1 MTDGSLSK
9 LTASAPCALSLALL
23 LAACGGD
30 VPPAGGGLRPED
42 AARLAALQNRGI
54 ACLERYD
61 YGEAEKALREALAL
75 APDWI
80 PNRHHLALALIH
92 ATQGASPE
100 ARQLVDGIVR
110 EDPKHPHAAFLAAW
124 LAERNGETAKSADLY
139 DVAWRV
145 SGKDPVVGAKYG
157 ILLAGIDG
165 REKDALAILDEVHR
179 ARPALVAAVNQIMLL
194 HRMLG
199 DEKTAQG
206 YYDKLIALKGPLRP
220 DMEQPKIGEEI
231 REAYGNFGPMSM
243 AVRSFPLPGAGRVP
257 SAGPLRA
264 AAGRPVAKTGIARIS
279 PVRSFAVFDVD
290 GDGDTDVVGTFGQGP
305 DDAALPG
312 VLRSEGGA
320 VAAADLRLK
329 DGSSVPL
336 AAGAVAVGDFD
347 IDPSKTEKQ
356 GMPGRRSRP
365 DLVVALRNAVPQ
377 VFRNLGGGTFEPV
390 PAAETGLPVLDV
402 TVRWMGAI
410 DLDQDGDLDLLAST
424 DAGLRVWSNS
434 GAARFTDVTE
444 SSGLGGDR
452 AACGPAVAID
462 FDRDYDLDLVVSRP
476 GAAPLVFANERLMRF
491 RAVPAPAGAGP
502 APFGLISGDF
512 DADGAEDCV
521 LFGDTAATLLRGE
534 GRVLAAQA
542 MPGSAGGAAVAVDL
556 DNRGV
561 RDLVFADGTVMRGT
575 LDPQQPFAPPSE
587 RGTLEA
593 TAHLVALDA
602 DGDGAE
608 DVLRLP
614 GAGDATLL
622 DIPGRAKGR
631 SVVLDLEGVIRNDV
645 QAGWS
650 NLEGRGA
657 LVEVKAGT
665 LWQQFRAGN
674 VQGNGGATGNRIVAG
689 IGDAKQA
696 DFVRVLWPDAV
707 QHAILDVPTG
717 SPQPIVEEQRR
728 PDSCP
733 LLFSWDGEKWAF
745 VTDFLGVGGIGFLV
759 APGVYGPPDPTES
772 VKVEAP
778 MVREKDGQYVF
789 RVMEPMEEVCYID
802 HADLEVVD
810 HPRGTAVHPD
820 ERFAG
825 EPPFPDGKLLAFAE
839 EILPVSARDGRGSDV
854 TERVLTADRR
864 YPDSFRLHPRLLGAV
879 DEQVLELDFGDR
891 LASVAPGEPIALF
904 LNGWIEYGYTRTSVA
919 AAGEGFAYQ
928 APTLEAFD
936 TASGAWKPLVPNLGY
951 PAGFPRVM
959 THVLTG
965 LVSRDTPRLR
975 IRTNFEVY
983 VDRVWLARLLPEGT
997 VRTTVVPAGS
1007 ADLRW
1012 TGYPR
1017 EYSPDGRHPR
1027 IYDYQ
1032 TMDPSAPWKTV
1043 AGDYTKFGEV
1053 APLLRAADDMYVI
1066 FGKGEEIEL
1075 RFDAR
1080 ALPPLAEG
1088 MERSFVL
1095 RFTGWCKGQE
1105 LYTAHGWT
1113 VEPLPFLGMSH
1124 YPYRDDERF
1133 PDGEAHRRWRA
1144 EWNTRKVR

>member
-1 MTDGSLSK
+1 MARRLI
-9 LTASAPCALSLALL
+9 LPCALTIALA
-23 LAACGGD
+23 AACGDGSK
-30 VPPAGGGLRPED
+30 PAPSAGGVRPED
-42 AARLAALQNRGI
+42 AARLAELQNRGI

-61 YGEAEKALREALAL
+61 YGEAEKALREAHAL
-75 APDWI
+75 APTWI
-80 PNRHHLALALIH
+80 PARHHLALALIH
-92 ATQGASPE
+92 ATQGSSSE
-100 ARQLVDGIVR
+100 ARKLVDGILA
-110 EDPKHPHAAFLAAW
+110 EQPEHPHAAFLAAW
-124 LAERNGETAKSADLY
+124 LAERNGETERSAKLY
-139 DVAWRV
+139 ETAWRV
-145 SGKDPVVGAKYG
+145 SGKDPIVGAKYG

-165 REKDALAILDEVHR
+165 REKDALAVLAEVHA
-179 ARPALVAAVNQIMLL
+179 ARPALVAAVNQLMLL
-194 HRMLG
+194 HRMTG
-199 DEKTAQG
+199 DEATAKR
-206 YYDKLIALKGPLRP
+206 YFDTLIALKGPLRA
-220 DMEQPKIGEEI
+220 DMEQPKVGEEI
-231 REAYGNFGPMSM
+231 REAYGNFGPLSM
-243 AVRSFPLPGAGRVP
+243 AVRSFPLPGAGRIQP
-257 SAGPLRA
+257 AKPLRA
-264 AAGRPVAKTGIARIS
+264 AEGRPVAKTGVARFS
-279 PVRSFAVFDVD
+279 PVRSFAAFDAD

-312 VLRSEGGA
+312 LLRNDGGA
-320 VAAADLRLK
+320 LVPASLPLK
-329 DGSSVPL
+329 DGSSL
-336 AAGAVAVGDFD
+336 AIVAGAFAVGDFD
-347 IDPSKTEKQ
+347 IDPSRSEKQ
-356 GMPGRRSRP
+356 GAPGRRARP
-365 DLVVALRNAVPQ
+365 DLVVALRSQAPQ
-377 VFRNLGGGTFEPV
+377 VYRNLGGGTFEAV
-390 PAAETGLPVLDV
+390 PAAETGLADPNLAI
-402 TVRWMGAI
+402 RWIGAF

-424 DAGLRVWSNS
+424 DTGLRVWSNS

-444 SSGLGGDR
+444 SCGLGAEK

-476 GAAPLVFANERLMRF
+476 GAAPLVFANERLMKF
-491 RAVPAPAGAGP
+491 RAVAAPAAAGP
-502 APFGLISGDF
+502 SPFGVIAGDF
-512 DADGAEDCV
+512 DSDGTEDCV
-521 LFGDTAATLLRGE
+521 LFGDASATLLRGA
-534 GRVLAAQA
+534 GRALAAQA
-542 MPGSAGGAAVAVDL
+542 VPGSPGGAAVAVDL

-575 LDPQQPFAPPSE
+575 LDPQQPFAPPAE
-587 RGTLEA
+587 RGALDA
-593 TAHLVALDA
+593 TAHIVALDA

-614 GAGDATLL
+614 GAGDAALL
-622 DIPGRAKGR
+622 DIPGRGKGR

-657 LVEVKAGT
+657 LVEVKSGAV
-665 LWQQFRAGN
+665 WQQFRAGN

-707 QHAILDVPTG
+707 QHAILDVPVG
-717 SPQPIVEEQRR
+717 SPQPVVEEQRR

-745 VTDFLGVGGIGFLV
+745 VTDFLGVGGVGFLV

-778 MVREKDGQYVF
+778 LVRAKDGQYVF
-789 RVMEPMEEVCYID
+789 RVMEAMEEVCYVD

-810 HPRGTAVHPD
+810 HPRGTTVFPD

-825 EPPFPDGKLLAFAE
+825 EPPFPDGTLLPYRD
-839 EILPVSARDGRGSDV
+839 EILPVAAKDQRGDDV
-854 TERVLTADRR
+854 TERITAIDRR
-864 YPDSFRLHPRLLGAV
+864 YPDSFRLHPRLLGATE
-879 DEQVLELDFGDR
+879 EQVLELDFGDR
-891 LASVAPGEPIALF
+891 LAGIAPGDPVALF
-904 LNGWIEYGYTRTSVA
+904 LHGWIEYGYTRTSVA

-928 APTLEAFD
+928 APALEAFD
-936 TASGAWKPLVPNLGY
+936 AATGAWKPLVPNLGY

-983 VDRVWLARLLPEGT
+983 VDRVWLGRLDRT
-997 VRTTVVPAGS
+997 ADVRRTIVPCRS

-1012 TGYPR
+1012 AGYPR
-1017 EYSPDGRHPR
+1017 EFSPDGRFPR

-1043 AGDYTKFGEV
+1043 EGDYTRFGEV
-1053 APLLRAADDMYVI
+1053 SPLLATADDMYVI

-1075 RFDAR
+1075 RFDAA

-1088 MERSFVL
+1088 FERSFVL

-1124 YPYRDDERF
+1124 YPYGPDERF
-1133 PDGEAHRRWRA
+1133 PDGEAHRRWRR